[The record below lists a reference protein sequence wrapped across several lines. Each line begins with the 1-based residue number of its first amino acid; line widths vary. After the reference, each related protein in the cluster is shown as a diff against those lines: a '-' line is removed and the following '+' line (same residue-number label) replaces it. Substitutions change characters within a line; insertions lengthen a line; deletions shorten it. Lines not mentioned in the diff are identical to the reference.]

1 MKIDIEAVKAL
12 CGNSKEA
19 VIYGFNFYNYQQLY
33 EAINRD
39 GSIKAYNSDDYESKN
54 DVMANSGH
62 SYSNLYNHF
71 KFIINDLLL
80 ENYKRQQKGE
90 PLVPLIF
97 VVGLDNNRY
106 DKSRIFERADDPSDK
121 GVTLTELRR
130 CYKLAHEFGEEMT
143 KVAGQTFKFVRLVS
157 SDNGYQ
163 FETVEPFWKDEQWQ
177 KGWEERKKTT
187 EKEMG
192 SENRNNFW
200 RKKFQT
206 LIDETD
212 EQHKKIDPSNS

>member
-97 VVGLDNNRY
+97 ARVAL
-106 DKSRIFERADDPSDK
+106 SRERFRDIQVAEIDSPTREVFWPRLSCVR
-121 GVTLTELRR
+121 GTLR
-130 CYKLAHEFGEEMT
+130 
-143 KVAGQTFKFVRLVS
+143 
-157 SDNGYQ
+157 
-163 FETVEPFWKDEQWQ
+163 
-177 KGWEERKKTT
+177 
-187 EKEMG
+187 
-192 SENRNNFW
+192 
-200 RKKFQT
+200 
-206 LIDETD
+206 
-212 EQHKKIDPSNS
+212 